1 MTVMPPIQ
9 ADRIVVRINSLIWL
23 PLLVSMGIE
32 AASQCEDID
41 HNSYRGQV
49 NIKPANSGYE
59 VFGEGRLYFYS
70 APDDQC
76 ISKNIYMV
84 RGDQVDAYA
93 EYNNYLFVIYF
104 TKVGHEVSGW
114 VKKNRLKSTHQGV
127 GLENNGN

>member
-1 MTVMPPIQ
+1 M
-9 ADRIVVRINSLIWL
+9 RINSLNWL
-23 PLLVSMGIE
+23 PLLVSMCIE

-41 HNSYRGQV
+41 HDSYRCQV

-76 ISKNIYMV
+76 ISKNIYIMC
-84 RGDQVDAYA
+84 GDQVDAYA

-127 GLENNGN
+127 GSESNGN

>member
-1 MTVMPPIQ
+1 MVM
-9 ADRIVVRINSLIWL
+9 RINPLIWL
-23 PLLVSMGIE
+23 SLLVSSGVE

-41 HNSYRGQV
+41 HDSYRGQV
-49 NIKPANSGYE
+49 NITPVNSGYE

-70 APDDQC
+70 APEEQC
-76 ISKNIYMV
+76 INKNIYMV
-84 RGDQVDAYA
+84 RGDQVEAYA
-93 EYNNYLFVIYF
+93 EYNNYLFIIYF

>member
-1 MTVMPPIQ
+1 MVMH
-9 ADRIVVRINSLIWL
+9 INSLIWL

-32 AASQCEDID
+32 AASQCEDMD
-41 HNSYRGQV
+41 HNSYRDQV
-49 NIKPANSGYE
+49 NIKPVNSGYE
-59 VFGEGRLYFYS
+59 VFWEGQLYFYS

-76 ISKNIYMV
+76 ISENIYMV

-114 VKKNRLKSTHQGV
+114 VKKNRLKSIHQGV
-127 GLENNGN
+127 GPENNGN